1 MSTVDRYTCEE
12 VLRRLD
18 DYIDRQLSMREM
30 ELAREHIETCAA
42 CAREYGFTAQTL
54 STIKTKL
61 RRIDVAS
68 DLIDRISLVL
78 AEARAQ
84 EEGTNGSGPS

>member
-18 DYIDRQLSMREM
+18 DYIDRQLSVREM

-42 CAREYGFTAQTL
+42 CAREYGFSASTL

-61 RRIDVAS
+61 RRIDVAP
-68 DLIDRISLVL
+68 DLIDRISLAL
-78 AEARAQ
+78 AEAHAQ
-84 EEGTNGSGPS
+84 EDGPHNPGRS

>member
-1 MSTVDRYTCEE
+1 MSQVDRYTCEE

-18 DYIDRQLSMREM
+18 DYIDRQLSVREM
-30 ELAREHIETCAA
+30 ELAREHMETCAA
-42 CAREYGFTAQTL
+42 CAREYGFSAHTL

-68 DLIDRISLVL
+68 DLIDRIALVL
-78 AEARAQ
+78 AEAHAQ
-84 EEGTNGSGPS
+84 EQDPNGRSHS